1 MAMVPLVAKE
11 DFRRAGHH
19 TRRDQL
25 PDFYMNDF
33 TRLGLRVDP
42 CDTAVRVLEA
52 NRYGLLRNR
61 DGLHLTLEGADQMR
75 TVVALLQGS
84 GVSCEILDVAE
95 AIYQG

>member
-11 DFRRAGHH
+11 DSRRAGQH

-42 CDTAVRVLEA
+42 CDTAVHVLEA
-52 NRYGLLRNR
+52 NRYGLLRSR
-61 DGLHLTLEGADQMR
+61 DGLQLNLEGADQMR
-75 TVVALLQGS
+75 TVVALLEDS

>member
-11 DFRRAGHH
+11 DSRRAGQH

-33 TRLGLRVDP
+33 SRLGLRVGP
-42 CDTAVRVLEA
+42 CDTAVNVLET
-52 NRYGLLRNR
+52 NRYGLFRNR
-61 DGLHLTLEGADQMR
+61 DGYHLTLEGADQMR
-75 TVVALLQGS
+75 TVVALLEAN